1 MRFVLSLTV
10 AMATCSLCRADVKLH
25 QLFGDHMVLQRD
37 VETRVWGTAN
47 PGEAVTVTLGG
58 VEPAIVV
65 KAVPNDKGQW
75 IATLPAQKAG
85 TGRSL
90 TVSGTNTVEVKDV
103 AFGEVWVC
111 SGQSNMEWR
120 FQYLRGGLD
129 MAEKAVNTNIRL
141 FTVPKTPAKEPQY
154 EIAKGQPYETKW
166 LESNKESVF
175 TFSAVAYY
183 FGTNLQK
190 SLKDIP
196 VGLIHTSWGGTPA
209 EAWASTEA
217 LEAKSDLKYYL
228 DNKVKMIEAFE
239 KAPPKKDGTKPQL
252 NPHTPTSLYNGMI
265 YPIQNYAV
273 KGAIW
278 YQGESN
284 AGRAQEY
291 YSLMPTMIEDW
302 RKAFKTDLPFF
313 MVQLAPFHDGD
324 ADGVNYAELRDAQRA
339 TTTKLKNVGMAV
351 ITDVGDLFDIH
362 PQNKQPVGD
371 RLALAARATVYGQ
384 KVESSGPTYKAM
396 TVDGNKAVLTF
407 DNVAGGLVAYR
418 GRANIVNGFTI
429 CGEDKYFYP
438 AKAVVNGDTVVVTC
452 EKVEKPIAVRY
463 GWNNFPVCNLANKAN
478 LFASPFR
485 TDDFPLTTQYPG
497 KKTSN

>member
-1 MRFVLSLTV
+1 MRLVLSL
-10 AMATCSLCRADVKLH
+10 AAALAACSLCHADVKLH

-47 PGEAVTVTLGG
+47 PGESVTVTLGG
-58 VEPAIVV
+58 AEPSVAV
-65 KAVPNDKGQW
+65 KVMPDDKGKW

-120 FQYLRGGLD
+120 FNLLRGGLD
-129 MAEKAVNTNIRL
+129 MADKAVNKNIRL
-141 FTVPKTPAKEPQY
+141 YTVPKTPAKEPQY
-154 EIAKGQPYETKW
+154 EISKGLPYETKW

-190 SLKDIP
+190 SLKDVP

-209 EAWASTEA
+209 ESWASKEA
-217 LEAKSDLKYYL
+217 LAEKDDLKYYL
-228 DNKVKMIEAFE
+228 ERKDTMVKQAGMNR
-239 KAPPKKDGTKPQL
+239 L

-302 RKAFKTDLPFF
+302 RKAFKSDLPFF
-313 MVQLAPFHDGD
+313 MVQLAPFHAGD
-324 ADGVNYAELRDAQRA
+324 ADGVAYAELRDAQRA
-339 TTTKLKNVGMAV
+339 TTTKLKNVGIAV

-362 PQNKQPVGD
+362 PQHKEPVGT
-371 RLALAARATVYGQ
+371 RLAFAARATVYGQ
-384 KVESSGPTYKAM
+384 KVVFSGPTYKSM
-396 TVDGNKAVLTF
+396 TVDGDKAVLSF
-407 DNVAGGLVAYR
+407 DLHADGLMARGGSA
-418 GRANIVNGFTI
+418 VNGFTI

-438 AKAVVNGDTVVVTC
+438 AKAVVKGQTVVVSC
-452 EKVEKPIAVRY
+452 EKVSKPVAVRY
-463 GWNNFPVCNLANKAN
+463 GWNNFPVCNLFNKTVANN
-478 LFASPFR
+478 RDTIQLPASPFR

-497 KKTSN
+497 KKSSN

>member
-1 MRFVLSLTV
+1 MRLVLSLAAALT
-10 AMATCSLCRADVKLH
+10 ACSFGHAEVKLH

-58 VEPAIVV
+58 AEPAIAV
-65 KAVPNDKGQW
+65 KVMPDDKGKW

-90 TVSGTNTVEVKDV
+90 TVSATNTVEVKDV
-103 AFGEVWVC
+103 AFGEIWVC

-120 FQYLRGGLD
+120 FNLLRGGLD
-129 MAEKAVNTNIRL
+129 MAEKAVNKNIRL

-154 EIAKGQPYETKW
+154 EISQGQPHETKW

-190 SLKDIP
+190 SLNVP

-209 EAWASTEA
+209 ESWASREA
-217 LEAKSDLKYYL
+217 LAEKDDLKYYL
-228 DNKVKMIEAFE
+228 DRKEQMIKQAVMNR
-239 KAPPKKDGTKPQL
+239 L

-313 MVQLAPFHDGD
+313 MVQLAPFHAGD
-324 ADGVNYAELRDAQRA
+324 ADGVAYAELRDAQRA
-339 TTTKLKNVGMAV
+339 TATKLKNVGIAV

-362 PQNKQPVGD
+362 PQHKEPVGT
-371 RLALAARATVYGQ
+371 RLALAARAMVYGQ
-384 KVESSGPTYKAM
+384 KVVFSGPTYKSM
-396 TVDGNKAVLTF
+396 SVDGNQAILSF
-407 DNVAGGLVAYR
+407 DNIGGGLIARNGNV
-418 GRANIVNGFTI
+418 VNGFTI

-438 AKAVVNGDTVVVTC
+438 AKAIIKGETVVVTC
-452 EKVEKPIAVRY
+452 EKVDKPVAVRF
-463 GWNNFPVCNLANKAN
+463 GWNNFPVCNLFNRAN
-478 LFASPFR
+478 LPASPFR

-497 KKTSN
+497 KKSSN

>member
-1 MRFVLSLTV
+1 MRLVLSL
-10 AMATCSLCRADVKLH
+10 AAALAACSFSHADVKLH
-25 QLFGDHMVLQRD
+25 QMFGDHMVLQRD

-58 VEPAIVV
+58 AEPAIAVKVV
-65 KAVPNDKGQW
+65 PDDKGKW

-120 FQYLRGGLD
+120 FTQLRGGLD
-129 MAEKAVNTNIRL
+129 MADKAVNKNIRL
-141 FTVPKTPAKEPQY
+141 YTVPKTPAKDPQY
-154 EIAKGQPYETKW
+154 EIPKGQPYETKW

-190 SLKDIP
+190 SLNVP

-209 EAWASTEA
+209 ESWVSKESLAE
-217 LEAKSDLKYYL
+217 KDDLKYYL
-228 DNKVKMIEAFE
+228 DRKEQMISQA
-239 KAPPKKDGTKPQL
+239 GSNRL

-291 YSLMPTMIEDW
+291 YSLMPTLIEDW
-302 RKAFKTDLPFF
+302 RKQFKTDLPFF
-313 MVQLAPFHDGD
+313 MVQLAPFHAGD
-324 ADGVNYAELRDAQRA
+324 ADGVAYAELRDAQRA
-339 TTTKLKNVGMAV
+339 TTTKLKNVGIAV

-362 PQNKQPVGD
+362 PQHKEPVGT

-384 KVESSGPTYKAM
+384 NVVSSGPTYKSM
-396 TVDGNKAVLTF
+396 TVDGNKAVLSF
-407 DNVAGGLVAYR
+407 DNLGGGLTVK
-418 GRANIVNGFTI
+418 GGNGPSPPINGFTV

-438 AKAVVNGDTVVVTC
+438 AKAVVKGETVVVTC
-452 EKVEKPIAVRY
+452 EKVEKPVAVRF
-463 GWNNFPVCNLANKAN
+463 GWNNFPVCNLFNKAN
-478 LFASPFR
+478 LPASPFR
-485 TDDFPLTTQYPG
+485 TDDFPLMTQYPG
-497 KKTSN
+497 KKSSN

>member
-1 MRFVLSLTV
+1 MRLVLSLAAALT
-10 AMATCSLCRADVKLH
+10 ACSFGHAEVKLH

-58 VEPAIVV
+58 AEPAIAV
-65 KAVPNDKGQW
+65 KVMPDDKGKW

-90 TVSGTNTVEVKDV
+90 TVSATNTVEVKDV
-103 AFGEVWVC
+103 AFGEIWVC

-120 FQYLRGGLD
+120 FNLLRGGLD
-129 MAEKAVNTNIRL
+129 MAEKAVNKNIRL

-154 EIAKGQPYETKW
+154 EISQGQPHESKW

-190 SLKDIP
+190 SLNVP

-209 EAWASTEA
+209 ESWASREA
-217 LEAKSDLKYYL
+217 LAEKDDLKYYL
-228 DNKVKMIEAFE
+228 DRKEQMIKQA
-239 KAPPKKDGTKPQL
+239 GMNRL

-313 MVQLAPFHDGD
+313 MVQLAPFHAGD
-324 ADGVNYAELRDAQRA
+324 ADGVAYAELRDAQRA
-339 TTTKLKNVGMAV
+339 TATKLKNVGIAV

-362 PQNKQPVGD
+362 PQHKEPVGT
-371 RLALAARATVYGQ
+371 RLALAARAMVYGQ
-384 KVESSGPTYKAM
+384 KVNFSGPTYKSM
-396 TVDGNKAVLTF
+396 SVDGNQAILSF
-407 DNVAGGLVAYR
+407 DNIGGGLVAR
-418 GRANIVNGFTI
+418 NGNVVNGFTI

-438 AKAVVNGDTVVVTC
+438 AKAVIKGETVVVTC
-452 EKVEKPIAVRY
+452 EKVDKPVAVRF
-463 GWNNFPVCNLANKAN
+463 GWNNFPVCNLFNRAN
-478 LFASPFR
+478 LPASPFR

-497 KKTSN
+497 KKSSN